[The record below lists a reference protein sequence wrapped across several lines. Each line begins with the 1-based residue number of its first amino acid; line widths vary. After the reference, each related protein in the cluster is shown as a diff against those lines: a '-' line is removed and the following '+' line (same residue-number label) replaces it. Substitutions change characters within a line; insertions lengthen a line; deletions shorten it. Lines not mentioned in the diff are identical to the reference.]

1 MLHLQP
7 DLKSRAMNKL
17 KFSYETEQ
25 IELVIQKSKRKSMTI
40 AIQPDGNLLVKAPFF
55 LSDDEI
61 VKWVKTKTGWII
73 RQRAKILEQQQGSS
87 PKQYAAGEKF
97 LYLGQEYVLDVRLSE
112 GRAGMVGLVEDKI
125 VLFTRTAESAVI
137 QKILNDWYDKQAK
150 TVISKRVR
158 YYAEQMGEIY
168 GRIIIKSQKKR
179 WGSCSSARNLNF
191 NRRLIMAPPEVLDYV
206 VVHELCHLRQMNH
219 SKEFWKE
226 VEVVLPN
233 YKLHK
238 KWLETN
244 GHLLNF

>member
-7 DLKSRAMNKL
+7 DLKCRVMNKL
-17 KFSYETEQ
+17 KLSYESEQ
-25 IELVIQKSKRKSMTI
+25 VELVIQRSKRKSMTI
-40 AIQPDGNLLVKAPFF
+40 AIQPDGNLLVKVPLF

-61 VKWVKTKTGWII
+61 IKWLKTKTGWII
-73 RQRAKILEQQQGSS
+73 RQRAKILERQQESL
-87 PKQYAAGEKF
+87 PKQYVTGESF
-97 LYLGQEYVLDVRLSE
+97 LYLGREYVLNVRLSE

-125 VLFTRTAESAVI
+125 VLFTKNDDGKMV
-137 QKILNDWYDKQAK
+137 QKILSDWYDKQAK
-150 TVISKRVR
+150 TIIGKRVC
-158 YYAEQMGEIY
+158 YYAQQMGETY
-168 GRIIIKSQKKR
+168 GRITIKSQKKR

-191 NRRLIMAPPEVLDYV
+191 NRWLIMAPQEVLDYV

-238 KWLETN
+238 KWLENN
-244 GHLLNF
+244 GHLLSF